1 MNHHNHEAKNL
12 DNSLTDPVCG
22 MAVTKASK
30 FHEENN
36 HTTYYFCSEK
46 CQFKFN
52 ANPSFYITKGKETTT
67 QESSPE
73 SPSSLIAS
81 GQQTNLTETAIYTC
95 PMHELERDLLLT
107 QKLITQPYFEID
119 AVFSDDSDYAAKSG
133 LSELKTGIKTRY
145 EITKRIK
152 PFIDV
157 AYLYEK
163 GQKATFMQE
172 VTESEKGWIYGAG
185 IELVF

>member
-95 PMHELERDLLLT
+95 PMHPEIRQDHPGNCPICGMSLEPLLPDLDEVDENPELVHVTIHLYQVDAKGV
-107 QKLITQPYFEID
+107 KLKFDELAPEIGLY
-119 AVFSDDSDYAAKSG
+119 VI
-133 LSELKTGIKTRY
+133 LSE
-145 EITKRIK
+145 E
-152 PFIDV
+152 D
-157 AYLYEK
+157 
-163 GQKATFMQE
+163 
-172 VTESEKGWIYGAG
+172 SH
-185 IELVF
+185 